1 MSPFALTVVAAVA
14 LGTGPGVPLDPLD
27 DWKNSKDRAH
37 DSPLSEIRL
46 INYFF
51 TRLSYTNLLGDPSGL
66 KGVALGPIGS
76 LSGSSVLV
84 AAGSEAFFV
93 EQRWIPVLEYS
104 PWFVDDLATFRAQL
118 EIDFM
123 WGYAANAL
131 QQNQG
136 GGFNADQVNL
146 QTKNVN
152 VSIYPTRK
160 PRELAIVIGTQTL
173 YDVVDDPART
183 PLLDIVRSGY
193 KLAFV
198 GSDATGISIYSGL
211 AGKTRLALMP
221 LGAAQPDRATL
232 NDSRLKFAWLGM
244 LDESIEPM
252 PGTHLGA
259 SLWWLHDETK
269 GAAYAYEGLV
279 ASGPSSRGLAGFTGT
294 ARLNI
299 DAAIGN
305 VYFAGANFQHNLQ
318 FSTGPFAASGFL
330 MVTGGQYLN
339 TRSNST
345 ANQNVSLLGAAGN
358 LELLFNYGRTLND
371 LITLETMITSGDS
384 NIDDNQYGGVFTM
397 NMYGLP
403 GAVWFNHKT
412 LLLFP
417 FTSTVNN
424 YTGAVTDISNQG
436 YGLTS
441 VIASGAYD
449 LVPNVLNLKLGGA
462 VATANADPV
471 KTAAGVQPGRFM
483 GVEIN
488 AELRWHIRYLM
499 TVGLHGAYMVRG
511 NFYEGS
517 DRVTTNP
524 FAVFTTFTW
533 YAF

>member
-1 MSPFALTVVAAVA
+1 MWPGALWVVTALA
-14 LGTGPGVPLDPLD
+14 LGAGPGVPLDPLD
-27 DWKNSKDRAH
+27 DWKNEKDREH
-37 DSPLSEIRL
+37 DSPLSEFRL

-66 KGVALGPIGS
+66 KGVALGPMG
-76 LSGSSVLV
+76 LPSGSSVLV
-84 AAGSEAFFV
+84 GPGSESFFV

-152 VSIYPTRK
+152 VSLYPTRK
-160 PRELAIVIGTQTL
+160 PRELTIVIGTQAL
-173 YDVVDDPART
+173 YDGVDDPART
-183 PLLDIVRSGY
+183 GLLDIVRGGY

-198 GSDATGISIYSGL
+198 GSDATGISLYSGL
-211 AGKTRLALMP
+211 LGKTRLALMP

-244 LDESIEPM
+244 LDEAVEIM
-252 PGTHLGA
+252 PGTTVGA

-294 ARLNI
+294 PRLNI

-305 VYFAGANFQHNLQ
+305 VYFAGAHFQHNLQ
-318 FSTGPFAASGFL
+318 FNTGPFAASGFL

-339 TRSNST
+339 TRANST
-345 ANQNVSLLGAAGN
+345 ANQNVSMLGAAGN
-358 LELLFNYGRTLND
+358 LELMFNYGRSAND
-371 LITLETMITSGDS
+371 QLTLETMITTGDS
-384 NIDDNQYGGVFTM
+384 NLDDSRYTGVFTL
-397 NMYGLP
+397 NFYGLP

-412 LLLFP
+412 MLLFP

-424 YTGAVTDISNQG
+424 YTGGVTDISNQG

-441 VIASGAYD
+441 AILSGAYD

-462 VATANADPV
+462 VATANADPAV
-471 KTAAGVQPGRFM
+471 TSSGVQPGRFM
-483 GVEIN
+483 GVEVN

-499 TVGLHGAYMVRG
+499 TIGLHGAYMFRG
-511 NFYEGS
+511 SFYDGN

-524 FAVFTTFTW
+524 FALFTTFTW